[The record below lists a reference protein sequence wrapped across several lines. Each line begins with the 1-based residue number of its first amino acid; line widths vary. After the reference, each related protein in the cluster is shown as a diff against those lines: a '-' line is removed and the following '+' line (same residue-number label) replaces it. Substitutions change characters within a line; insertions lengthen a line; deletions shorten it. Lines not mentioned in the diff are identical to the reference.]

1 MGLFFKK
8 KKVNKNEK
16 TEEKIET
23 VAEEKEQ
30 KEKTATQQKSA
41 KKETVTEKKTEKQPK
56 TEKKDVEKSKK
67 PVYRV
72 IYDKEARLWLIKKD
86 GAKRTI
92 ASFVTKEEALNR
104 VKDLSVS
111 NDLNYVVHKKDGKFQ
126 KK

>member
-1 MGLFFKK
+1 MQNSTKSCILSMIKRRRFAMGLFFKK
-8 KKVNKNEK
+8 KKEDKNEENKQNLEK
-16 TEEKIET
+16 TSIQTKNDVDVKKKTPEKI
-23 VAEEKEQ
+23 
-30 KEKTATQQKSA
+30 
-41 KKETVTEKKTEKQPK
+41 
-56 TEKKDVEKSKK
+56 KK

-104 VKDLSVS
+104 VKDLSSS
-111 NDLNYVVHKKDGKFQ
+111 NDLNYIVHKKNGKFQ

>member
-8 KKVNKNEK
+8 KKEDKNEENKQNLEK
-16 TEEKIET
+16 TSIQTKNDVDVKKKTPEKI
-23 VAEEKEQ
+23 
-30 KEKTATQQKSA
+30 
-41 KKETVTEKKTEKQPK
+41 
-56 TEKKDVEKSKK
+56 KK

-104 VKDLSVS
+104 VKDLSSS
-111 NDLNYVVHKKDGKFQ
+111 NDLNYIVHKKNGKFQ

>member
-8 KKVNKNEK
+8 KKEDKKVNKNEK
-16 TEEKIET
+16 TKEKIET

-30 KEKTATQQKSA
+30 KEKPATQPKPA
-41 KKETVTEKKTEKQPK
+41 KKETVAEKKTPEKI
-56 TEKKDVEKSKK
+56 KK

-104 VKDLSVS
+104 VKDLSSS
-111 NDLNYVVHKKDGKFQ
+111 NDLNYIVHKKNGKFQ